1 MKIQTANFA
10 TAIAPDIIPVSIA
23 RYEPRYR
30 KTTQG
35 YLRKYKSLAPPAL
48 LLSKYKRRA
57 ISEKV
62 YAERFQIEVLRWL
75 SVQNV
80 LSDLAE
86 FGDDLVLLC
95 YCAKSAFCHRH
106 LVADWINQSGLLD
119 VAVTEYKTNQTA
131 GQNGYLEGIV

>member
-10 TAIAPDIIPVSIA
+10 TAIAQNLTPVSIA

-30 KTTQG
+30 NTTQN
-35 YLRKYKSLAPPAL
+35 YLRKYKSLAPPPL
-48 LLSKYKRRA
+48 LLTRYKRGA
-57 ISEKV
+57 ISEEV
-62 YAERFQIEVLRWL
+62 YVARYEIEVLRRL
-75 SVQNV
+75 LIKAV
-80 LSDLAE
+80 LSDLE
-86 FGDDLVLLC
+86 KFGDDLVLLC

-131 GQNGYLEGIV
+131 GQNGYLEGIA